1 MQPVVG
7 SRHQNVAR
15 GVPGAGPNSAE
26 RTLPADYMDLHFL
39 FGGGKS
45 QQVSKQA
52 RSGSGVRRGHFHHAT
67 TSTPFFPFFL
77 AGVTKQR
84 VRPASPT
91 LQCAIRA
98 RHTERNDTLQA
109 PDEVV

>member
-39 FGGGKS
+39 YGGGKS

-52 RSGSGVRRGHFHHAT
+52 
-67 TSTPFFPFFL
+67 STLRVWRAPWSFPSRNNEYAFLSFFL
-77 AGVTKQR
+77 GGR
-84 VRPASPT
+84 
-91 LQCAIRA
+91 
-98 RHTERNDTLQA
+98 
-109 PDEVV
+109 DEAACPPGQPNATMCH